1 MDWIWIIALNL
12 MKMDVYLYKWAKVLL
27 LFDHKMDYIK
37 SMAKGTS
44 DGVLLLRK
52 ERYNAE

>member
-1 MDWIWIIALNL
+1 M
-12 MKMDVYLYKWAKVLL
+12 YLYKWAKVLL
-27 LFDHKMDYIK
+27 LFDHKIDYIK

-52 ERYNAE
+52 EQYNEADIFKFGNHTGG